1 MIIAL
6 YIDNIILFRQDKK
19 KIDTVKKKLKEFYL
33 ITDSS
38 CVNKLLEIHFI

>member
-19 KIDTVKKKLKEFYL
+19 EIDTVKKKLKEC
-33 ITDSS
+33 
-38 CVNKLLEIHFI
+38 CVDKLLEIHFI